1 MFRLFLLCIF
11 FVPSVFAQSAL
22 FEKFANCTTV
32 ESSEPI
38 IVETLLRR
46 LNYKRDELIELSK
59 RETLSKAIR
68 ELEQRN
74 QTGILLN
81 AHFEYSPSVQSGYRF
96 YQEVNGKFRIQI
108 VDNCIDE
115 NKAIAID
122 EVDKLAQFSFIL
134 GIDNDDE
141 ESQAEQEIEYNFTFE
156 TNRKKI
162 KDQSI
167 KSHIISPEIILGARL
182 GDSFSLVESL
192 FGRFSLVWPLKNELK
207 IALVGRNHA
216 FYFQQDKLVG
226 YQYGESLLPVALAN
240 RLELFSKELMIQ
252 FKGESIDLKGAL
264 TDEQVKLL
272 KQEVGGLIVKNV
284 SENKA
289 STTSIKIK
297 DFYIGKVDFE
307 TIESDLVCLN
317 GRRFHDQILKKTGHL
332 VQFVDQW
339 DELNYLSACR
349 QILQVGTSG
358 KVLKLELLDEW
369 SSKNASLPS
378 ASQLFDGFKPWSFL
392 SITQNTKLSGL
403 ENLGQVDVFLDTAE
417 FESSDGLWR
426 GQFFIE
432 DERLISAELEP
443 NTL

>member
-1 MFRLFLLCIF
+1 MFRLFLLCSF
-11 FVPSVFAQSAL
+11 FVPSVFAQSSL
-22 FEKFANCTTV
+22 FEKFANCTVV

-59 RETLSKAIR
+59 RETLAKAIR

-74 QTGILLN
+74 QTGVLLN

-108 VDNCIDE
+108 VDNCLDE
-115 NKAIAID
+115 QKVIALG
-122 EVDKLAQFSFIL
+122 EVEKLTQFSFIL
-134 GIDNDDE
+134 GIDNDPE
-141 ESQAEQEIEYNFTFE
+141 ESKSAQEIEYNYTFQ
-156 TNRKKI
+156 TNREKI

-167 KSHIISPEIILGARL
+167 TSNTISSEIILGAKL
-182 GDSFSLVESL
+182 GDSFALVESL
-192 FGRFSLVWPLKNELK
+192 FGRFSLVWPLQNEMK

-216 FYFQQDKLVG
+216 FYFQQEKLVG
-226 YQYGESLLPVALAN
+226 YQYGESLLPVSLAN
-240 RLELFSKELMIQ
+240 RIELFSKALTIQ
-252 FKGESIDLKGAL
+252 FKGNSTDLKGAL
-264 TDEQVKLL
+264 TDEQVKQL
-272 KQEVGGLIVKNV
+272 KEEVDGLIVKNV

-289 STTSIKIK
+289 STTSIKIQN
-297 DFYIGKVDFE
+297 FYIGEVAFE
-307 TIESDLVCLN
+307 AIKSDLICLQGSN
-317 GRRFHDQILKKTGHL
+317 LNDQILKNTGHL

-369 SSKNASLPS
+369 SSKNASLPN

-403 ENLGQVDVFLDTAE
+403 ENLGRVDVFLDTAE
-417 FESSDGLWR
+417 FESNDGQWR
-426 GQFFIE
+426 GQFIIE
-432 DERLISAELEP
+432 DDRLISAELEP
-443 NTL
+443 NAL